1 MRSFQG
7 QCSPAAFRLLVAI
20 ILAALSGV
28 DTVRAQQAHRQ
39 VLVLHATRPDAQFSL
54 AAEGELSR
62 TLNAEFDGNLDYYSE
77 FIDVVRFPDAPYRA
91 AFADFLRA
99 KYRARQFDVVIGLG
113 DAAVELVEAN
123 RPGLFGDTPL
133 VFLATN
139 RATRGGPASTGL
151 ILERNFGA
159 TVPLIQTLQPDVT
172 QVFVV
177 SGAAV
182 ADRAYERVVRT
193 QFRPYESRLTF
204 TYLSALVTEDLERR
218 LAALPPRSAVFYA
231 LVSQDGAGRKF
242 HPLDYI
248 NRVVAVATAPTYS
261 WVDSAFDHGIVGGS
275 VYSQRAATGLLAGLA
290 IRVMRGETVDSI
302 PISHLDLHADQVDWR
317 QLQRWGIPEARV
329 PDGALIRFREPG
341 VWNRYQVYILA
352 GAGVFL
358 LQTALIAGL
367 LIQRER
373 GRRAERELRQRQSEL
388 QASYGRIR
396 DLGGRLLN
404 AQEAERGRIARE
416 LHDDINQQLSLLA
429 IDLAMLRGLVRP
441 QAALELIDTASA
453 RTGSIITSVHD
464 LSRRLHPYKLQ
475 LIGLV
480 AALADLQNA
489 VSQAGIAITFTHEDV
504 PARLPQDLT
513 LSLFRIVQESL
524 QNALKHSHARS
535 VTMTLIGRPTELE
548 LTVADDGVGFDVDA
562 AWGEGLG
569 LVGINERVDAIGGT
583 FVILSKPGA
592 GTRLEIRVP
601 LNDTEDTRSVPSVDV
616 GGDTPART

>member
-1 MRSFQG
+1 MRWFHG
-7 QCSPAAFRLLVAI
+7 LCSPAVLCPLVAI
-20 ILAALSGV
+20 LVAAVSDV
-28 DTVRAQQAHRQ
+28 DTVRAQQGHRQ
-39 VLVLHATRPDAQFSL
+39 VLVLHAMRPDAQFSL
-54 AAEGELSR
+54 VADDELPR
-62 TLNAEFDGNLDYYSE
+62 ALNAEFDGNLDYYSE
-77 FIDVVRFPDAPYRA
+77 FIDVVRFPEASYRA

-99 KYRARQFDVVIGLG
+99 KYQARQFDVVIGLG

-123 RPGLFGDTPL
+123 RPGLFRDTPM
-133 VFLATN
+133 VFLANN
-139 RATRGGPASTGL
+139 RATRGGPDSTGL

-159 TVPLIQTLQPDVT
+159 TVPLIQKLQPDVT
-172 QVFVV
+172 HVFIV

-182 ADRAYERVVRT
+182 ADRAYERLVRT

-204 TYLSALVTEDLERR
+204 TYLSGLATEDLERR

-242 HPLDYI
+242 HPLDYVD
-248 NRVVAVATAPTYS
+248 RVVAAATAPTYS

-275 VYSQRAATGLLAGLA
+275 VYSQRAATSHVARLA
-290 IRVMRGETVDSI
+290 IRVLRGARVDGI
-302 PISHLDLHADQVDWR
+302 PISPLDLNADQVDWR

-329 PDGALIRFREPG
+329 PDNALVRFREPG
-341 VWNRYQVYILA
+341 VWGRYQAYILA
-352 GAGVFL
+352 GIGVFL
-358 LQTALIAGL
+358 IQTVLIAGL

-441 QAALELIDTASA
+441 QAALELIDTASS
-453 RTGSIITSVHD
+453 RTGTIITSVHD

-489 VSQAGIAITFTHEDV
+489 VSQAGIAITFTHENV

-535 VTMTLIGRPTELE
+535 VSMTLIGLPTELE
-548 LTVADDGVGFDVDA
+548 LTIADDGVGFDVDA

-601 LNDTEDTRSVPSVDV
+601 LNVIEDTRSFPSLDFR
-616 GGDTPART
+616 GDTPART